1 LADKLTTVR
10 FVVGG
15 DRFEILVDPDAALNY
30 KLGKKVELSQILASD
45 EIYTDSNK
53 GQRASEE
60 KLMKSFKTS
69 NFEQVAQAILQRGE
83 IQLTTDQRRR
93 MVDEKRKQI
102 VSFISKNYVDPKT
115 NLPHP
120 PLRIE
125 QALQQVRVV
134 IDPNK
139 EAEEQAKKIIDEL
152 RAILPLKT
160 GNIRLKVSVDA
171 IHAPQ
176 TLGTLKS
183 FGEITKE
190 EWRSD
195 GGLNAIIEIPIA
207 TQRSLLDRLGSAT
220 KGTAQVSPVE

>member
-30 KLGKKVELSQILASD
+30 KLGKKVELSQIMASD

-69 NFEQVAQAILQRGE
+69 NFEQVAQAILQKGE
-83 IQLTTDQRRR
+83 IQLTTDQRRK

-139 EAEEQAKKIIDEL
+139 DAEEQAKKVIDEL

-160 GNIRLKVSVDA
+160 GNIKLKVSVDA

-183 FGEITKE
+183 FGEISKE
-190 EWRSD
+190 EWRGD

>member
-1 LADKLTTVR
+1 MADKLTTVR

-30 KLGKKVELSQILASD
+30 KLGKKVELSQIMASD

-53 GQRASEE
+53 GQKASEE

-69 NFEQVAQAILQRGE
+69 NFEQVAQAILQKGE
-83 IQLTTDQRRR
+83 IQLTTDQRRK

-139 EAEEQAKKIIDEL
+139 DAEEQAKKVIDEM

-195 GGLNAIIEIPIA
+195 GGLNAAIEIPIA
-207 TQRSLLDRLGSAT
+207 TQRSLLDRLGAAT

>member
-30 KLGKKVELSQILASD
+30 KLGKRVELSQILASD

-60 KLMKSFKTS
+60 KLMKCFKSS
-69 NFEQVAQAILQRGE
+69 NYEQVAQTILQKGE
-83 IQLTTDQRRR
+83 IQLTTDQRRK

-120 PLRIE
+120 PLRVE

-134 IDPNK
+134 IDPSRD
-139 EAEEQAKKIIDEL
+139 AEEQAKKVVDEL
-152 RAILPLKT
+152 RSILPLKT
-160 GNIRLKVSVDA
+160 GNIKLKVQVDA
-171 IHAPQ
+171 VHAPQ

-183 FGEITKE
+183 FGNTLKE

-195 GGLNAIIEIPIA
+195 GGLNAIVEIPIA
-207 TQRSLLDRLGSAT
+207 SQRSLLDRLGSAT
-220 KGTAQVSPVE
+220 KGTAQVSPAE

>member
-1 LADKLTTVR
+1 
-10 FVVGG
+10 VVGG

-30 KLGKKVELSQILASD
+30 KLGKKVDLSQILAAD

-53 GQRASEE
+53 GQKASEE
-60 KLMKSFKTS
+60 KLMKSFRTS
-69 NFEQVAQAILQRGE
+69 NFEQVAQMILQKGD
-83 IQLTTDQRRR
+83 IQLTTDQRRK
-93 MVDEKRKQI
+93 MVDEKRLQI

-115 NLPHP
+115 KLPHP
-120 PLRIE
+120 PVRIE

-139 EAEEQAKKIIDEL
+139 DAEEQAKKIIDEL

-160 GNIRLKVSVDA
+160 GNIKLKVHADA

-183 FGEITKE
+183 FGEIIKE

-195 GGLNAIIEIPIA
+195 GSLDAIIEIPIA

>member
-30 KLGKKVELSQILASD
+30 KLGKKVDLSQILAAD

-53 GQRASEE
+53 GQKASEE
-60 KLMKSFKTS
+60 KLMKSFRTS
-69 NFEQVAQAILQRGE
+69 NFEQVAQMILQKGD
-83 IQLTTDQRRR
+83 IQLTTDQRRK
-93 MVDEKRKQI
+93 MVDEKRLQI

-115 NLPHP
+115 KLPHP
-120 PLRIE
+120 PVRIE

-139 EAEEQAKKIIDEL
+139 DAEEQAKKIIDEL

-160 GNIRLKVSVDA
+160 GNIKLKVHADA

-183 FGEITKE
+183 FGEIIKE

-195 GGLNAIIEIPIA
+195 GSLDAIIEIPIA

>member
-1 LADKLTTVR
+1 MADKLTTVR

-30 KLGKKVELSQILASD
+30 KLGKKVDLSQILAAD

-60 KLMKSFKTS
+60 KLMRSFKTS
-69 NFEQVAQAILQRGE
+69 NFEQVAQAILQKGD
-83 IQLTTDQRRR
+83 IQLTTDQRRK

-120 PLRIE
+120 PMRIE

-139 EAEEQAKKIIDEL
+139 DAEEQAKKIIDEL

-160 GNIRLKVSVDA
+160 GNIRLKVHADA

-183 FGEITKE
+183 FGEILKE

-195 GGLNAIIEIPIA
+195 GGLDAIIEIPIA

-220 KGTAQVSPVE
+220 KGTAQASPVE